1 MVRQMASAAG
11 KELRSADSQNGSCVL
26 KTYTRR
32 YSAVGLAG
40 RIASL
45 FGSSYYYRVYSRD
58 GQLLATSE
66 WILWERE
73 YGIWMLTG
81 SIELRCTPAKTAG
94 RVGGWR
100 NATDKSAGYCVF
112 V

>member
-1 MVRQMASAAG
+1 MNNNSNGAGSHKSGRAARGVLICLVALLLLLFASWLMVRQMASDAG

-32 YSAVGLAG
+32 YSAIGLAG
-40 RIASL
+40 RIASP

-66 WILWERE
+66 
-73 YGIWMLTG
+73 
-81 SIELRCTPAKTAG
+81 
-94 RVGGWR
+94 
-100 NATDKSAGYCVF
+100 
-112 V
+112 